1 MDTLKAEKRSM
12 DVTAKRLRREGFVIG
27 NVIGR
32 QIKNSIPLKMKEKD
46 VTQLLNTNQKGSQIT
61 LDIEGESRTVL
72 IKDIQYDLFG
82 KKIMDMDFQ
91 ALVSNEKVH
100 STAEIT
106 FVNVDKI
113 VSGVFQ
119 ESLKEIS
126 YKAYPSALVNGIKL
140 DVGELKVGD
149 VIRVKDLDIAKD
161 KDLELLT
168 DSEMVVASV
177 FESKVRAADA
187 EDETAE

>member
-1 MDTLKAEKRSM
+1 M

-177 FESKVRAADA
+177 FESKVRATDA

>member
-177 FESKVRAADA
+177 FESKVRATDA

>member
-1 MDTLKAEKRSM
+1 M
-12 DVTAKRLRREGFVIG
+12 
-27 NVIGR
+27 
-32 QIKNSIPLKMKEKD
+32 
-46 VTQLLNTNQKGSQIT
+46 
-61 LDIEGESRTVL
+61 
-72 IKDIQYDLFG
+72 
-82 KKIMDMDFQ
+82 
-91 ALVSNEKVH
+91 
-100 STAEIT
+100 
-106 FVNVDKI
+106 
-113 VSGVFQ
+113 
-119 ESLKEIS
+119 
-126 YKAYPSALVNGIKL
+126 VNGIKL